1 MGHHAVDERFHGTV
15 FRVLVDYFAN
25 LQLFADSGEC
35 GCRLVESR
43 PLKIER
49 ETVRLKVKIEGR
61 GERVK
66 VKFSPFSLAFTITF
80 AINKQEVTKQ
90 IAGEKK

>member
-1 MGHHAVDERFHGTV
+1 MGHHAVDECFHWTV

-25 LQLFADSGEC
+25 LQLFSDSGEC
-35 GCRLVESR
+35 RCRLVEPG

-49 ETVRLKVKIEGR
+49 ERVRLKVKIEGR

-66 VKFSPFSLAFTITF
+66 VKFPRFPLPFQVTRSLI
-80 AINKQEVTKQ
+80 KR
-90 IAGEKK
+90 

>member
-1 MGHHAVDERFHGTV
+1 MGHHAVDERVHWTV

-43 PLKIER
+43 QLKIDR
-49 ETVRLKVKIEGR
+49 KTVRLKVKAEG
-61 GERVK
+61 
-66 VKFSPFSLAFTITF
+66 
-80 AINKQEVTKQ
+80 
-90 IAGEKK
+90 